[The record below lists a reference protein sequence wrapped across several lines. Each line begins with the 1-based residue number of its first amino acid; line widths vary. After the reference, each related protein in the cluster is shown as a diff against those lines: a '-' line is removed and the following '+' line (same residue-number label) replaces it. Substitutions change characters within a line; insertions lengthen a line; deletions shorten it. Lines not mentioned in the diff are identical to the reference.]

1 MIRKSSALNCDTQIL
16 HDQDTFTRHHQRT
29 EVVLPARDHS
39 TVDLGHSRCRP
50 LVVIRGRTKSR
61 SGENEIEMA
70 TKNDISVP
78 STSSDP
84 FDPFGRSS
92 ATDNEPSAK
101 PKFEGDKFASNSTSS
116 KMSQSQS
123 GTKSG
128 SGSPD
133 FQGFVGVFGSP
144 LCCHAIRLQ
153 SGQEFRK
160 TLMDFVSVK
169 KLKAPFIMSCV
180 GSALSAKL
188 RLANATAED
197 TNYVCNMF
205 HF

>member
-1 MIRKSSALNCDTQIL
+1 
-16 HDQDTFTRHHQRT
+16 
-29 EVVLPARDHS
+29 
-39 TVDLGHSRCRP
+39 
-50 LVVIRGRTKSR
+50 
-61 SGENEIEMA
+61 MA
-70 TKNDISVP
+70 TNNDISLP

-84 FDPFGRSS
+84 FDPFCRTS
-92 ATDNEPSAK
+92 ATENELSAK

-116 KMSQSQS
+116 KVSQSQI

-128 SGSPD
+128 TGSPD
-133 FQGFVGVFGSP
+133 FQGFVGAFGSP

-160 TLMDFVSVK
+160 SLMDFVSIK
-169 KLKAPFIMSCV
+169 NLKAPFIMSCV
-180 GSALSAKL
+180 GSAMSAKL

-205 HF
+205 